1 VRFGVIV
8 GDKLS
13 ASETGGPATNAAGG
27 LVTDEASPTD
37 SAGGDE
43 MESTLKERRLV
54 SGHHHR
60 SPEKEASL

>member
-13 ASETGGPATNAAGG
+13 ASETGGPATNAAGR

-43 MESTLKERRLV
+43 MESD
-54 SGHHHR
+54 
-60 SPEKEASL
+60 A